1 MRLSFEEG
9 ERELLIARLG
19 LADDADDATVAAAMG
34 TWMQENPNANNNSE
48 NSNDEDN
55 SVDDLEAS
63 GDFVVV
69 DTASFAR
76 MRRRELV
83 AAEVEEA
90 TRLRDRNDLIEEAIA
105 DGKIS
110 PGRRD
115 HYRGRYDSD
124 SESTT
129 RLLARLQPNTVPL
142 EERGAIEPTDQVDET
157 SYPSEWVP
165 EIAARQTNTKS
176 GRPSRVHGEG

>member
-1 MRLSFEEG
+1 MRLQFEEG

-19 LADDADDATVAAAMG
+19 LADDADDAAVSTAVA
-34 TWMQENPNANNNSE
+34 TWMQENPSASNNPANNADE
-48 NSNDEDN
+48 NI
-55 SVDDLEAS
+55 DDLEAS

-69 DTASFAR
+69 DTASFVR
-76 MRRRELV
+76 MRRTEQV
-83 AAEVEEA
+83 AAEVVEA
-90 TRLRDRNDLIEEAIA
+90 TRIRDRNDLIEEAIA

-124 SESTT
+124 PESTG

-142 EERGAIEPTDQVDET
+142 EERGATEPTDQVDDT
-157 SYPSEWVP
+157 AYPTDWVP
-165 EIAARQTNTKS
+165 EVAARQDTRTN
-176 GRPSRVHGEG
+176 RPSRVHGEA